1 MSQEY
6 GINMPLAN
14 PTLIPDEIMSLF
26 GRPPVVVTESKDVYL
41 RQLECI
47 AAAIGPEDIIEW
59 IMVKAIADLSWEMRG
74 TSVPR
79 RVSLIVRESWR
90 WSTSSVP
97 SWRNPPS
104 RRRANKMQWSSP
116 RTGLPT
122 PGQRGHS

>member
-59 IMVKAIADLSWEMRG
+59 IMVKAIADLSWEIARYERAKAG
-74 TSVPR
+74 IIDSARKPALVNILC
-79 RVSLIVRESWR
+79 SILEEGQIK
-90 WSTSSVP
+90 STCD
-97 SWRNPPS
+97 
-104 RRRANKMQWSSP
+104 
-116 RTGLPT
+116 G
-122 PGQRGHS
+122 